1 MATSLETQHPVKAL
15 AWAAKD
21 PSGVFAPLKFSRRA
35 TGEHDV
41 QFRVSYCGICHS
53 DLHLAKNEWGSTI
66 YPLIPG
72 HEIAGVVTEVG
83 NKVQKFKPGDKVAV
97 GCIVGSCR
105 ECEECKI
112 NEESYCP
119 KHVLSINARYY
130 DGTVTYGG
138 FSNLMVTNEDFVLR
152 WPENFPLDK
161 GAPLLC
167 AGITTYSPLRR
178 FGLDKPGVNVGVVGL
193 GGIGHLTVKFAKALG
208 SRVTVISTSISKK
221 KEAIE
226 TFGADEFLVSHDQEQ
241 MQAAQGTL
249 DGIIDTVSG
258 DHSLQPLVNLLKP
271 HGKLI
276 LVGLPTKLEVPV
288 FPLILGGK
296 SIVGTASGGVKETQ
310 EMLDFAAKHSIL
322 PDVEIISMDYV
333 NTAMH
338 RIEKNDVKYRFVI
351 DVGNSLKDE

>member
-1 MATSLETQHPVKAL
+1 MATSLETQHPVKAIG
-15 AWAAKD
+15 WAARD
-21 PSGVFAPLKFSRRA
+21 PSGVFAPIKFSRRA

-41 QFRVSYCGICHS
+41 QFRVLYCGICHS
-53 DLHLAKNEWGSTI
+53 EVHLAKNEWGGTM

-72 HEIAGVVTEVG
+72 HEIVGVVTEVG

-97 GCIVGSCR
+97 GCLVGSCR
-105 ECEECKI
+105 ECGECKK

-119 KHVLSINARYY
+119 KGVLSINGRDY

-138 FSNLMVTNEDFVLR
+138 FSNLMVTNEDFILR
-152 WPENFPLDK
+152 WPESLPLDK

-208 SRVTVISTSISKK
+208 CRVTVISTSPRKK

-241 MQAAQGTL
+241 MQAAQATL
-249 DGIIDTVSG
+249 DGIIDTVSAT
-258 DHSLQPLVNLLKP
+258 HSLQPLLSLLKP
-271 HGKLI
+271 HCSLI
-276 LVGLPTKLEVPV
+276 LVGLPSKLEVPV
-288 FPLILGGK
+288 FPLIMGGRAV
-296 SIVGTASGGVKETQ
+296 VGTASGGIKQTQ
-310 EMLDFAAKHSIL
+310 EMLEFSAKHNIL
-322 PDVEIISMDYV
+322 PDVEIVPMDYV
-333 NTAMH
+333 NTALE
-338 RIEKNDVKYRFVI
+338 RLEKNDVKYRFVI